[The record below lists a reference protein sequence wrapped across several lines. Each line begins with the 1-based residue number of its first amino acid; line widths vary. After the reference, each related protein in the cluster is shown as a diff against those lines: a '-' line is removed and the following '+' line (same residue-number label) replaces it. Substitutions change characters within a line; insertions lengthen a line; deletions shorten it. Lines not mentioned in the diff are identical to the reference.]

1 MVTRSADKAAKRRTR
16 RRSGLPR
23 AGNTLRKKLFRDMGR
38 AKMQFLSIIMLCALG
53 TFAFAALDGMAR
65 MTRTTIETYF
75 EENNLCDFWVT
86 VPAGVDRAALQ
97 KLEAVEGVSE
107 VIARSV
113 TDLETTLG
121 DNVNANVTAY
131 DGAMTI
137 NTPLM
142 RSGEPLDP
150 GDMRG
155 CLIQE
160 RYAKAQGLDLGDR
173 ISVKLGG
180 EECTFVIRGI
190 CVSPEYV
197 ALSLGV
203 ASDPDEYGFILV
215 NACALPQIPLTQAIV
230 TLDEGA
236 DEAAVKAA
244 IERALPD
251 ALVVDHNS
259 HTSTARCFND
269 AEMFENL
276 TYVFP
281 ILCYAVAALIV
292 MTTLSRMIDNQRMQ
306 MGTLKA
312 LGFSARQIR
321 SHYLSYAIVPSFVG
335 ALIGTILGHTTL
347 PPFLWDALMSQSEM
361 PYRLRP
367 PISLPAWCMVGLTVV
382 MSVAICYHTYRQSA
396 RETTAALLRPKPPKD
411 GKRILLERITPL
423 WTRLSF
429 NAKMIVRNLMRNKLR
444 TVMSF
449 VGLLCCTALIITS
462 FGLQDSVTR
471 LSGNYYTK
479 TLRYD
484 VRANLTG
491 EVGTAESYERRLN
504 AERVECLMETS
515 VSLRAEGGT
524 RTTLLTILGDSQT
537 LQHLGENETFL
548 PLQSGTVAVTYKL
561 SQTLSIAVGDAV
573 RLYLPGDDEPLSM
586 TVGQIVHNNTVQG
599 LYMNRSTWEAQR
611 KGAFTPTAIQL
622 AGLGDGVIKTLEDM
636 DEVDSLDYPS
646 EQIGD
651 MLELLNALSSVF
663 TMITCIALALA
674 FVICYNMGLMNFV
687 ERLREYATLKV
698 LGYHQKEIRSLIL
711 NENLIIS
718 VLGVLSGIFPGYL
731 LTNVVMHSCEP
742 ETGYYPGVPQ
752 VQSIVLACVITFFFS
767 IFIQLLLTR
776 KVKKIDMVEA
786 LKSVE

>member
-1 MVTRSADKAAKRRTR
+1 MVK
-16 RRSGLPR
+16 
-23 AGNTLRKKLFRDMGR
+23 NTLRKKLFRDMSR
-38 AKMQFLSIIMLCALG
+38 AAMQFLSIIMLCALG

-65 MTRTTIETYF
+65 MTRTTIDTYF

-86 VPAGVDRAALQ
+86 LPAGMDRAALD
-97 KLEAVEGVSE
+97 KIAAVDGVE
-107 VIARSV
+107 EIIPRFVM
-113 TDLETTLG
+113 DMETTLG

-137 NTPLM
+137 NTPLL
-142 RSGEPLDP
+142 REGELLDP
-150 GDMRG
+150 GDLRG

-160 RYAKAQGLDLGDR
+160 RYAAAQGLALGDR
-173 ISVKLGG
+173 ISVKLNG
-180 EECTFVIRGI
+180 EEISFVIRGV

-197 ALSLGV
+197 ALSMGV
-203 ASDPDEYGFILV
+203 ASNPNEYGFILV
-215 NACALPQIPLTQAIV
+215 NARALPQVPLTQAIV
-230 TLDEGA
+230 TMEDGA
-236 DEAAVKAA
+236 DEDAVQAA
-244 IERALPD
+244 IEAALPD
-251 ALVVDHNS
+251 ALVVDRGA
-259 HTSTARCFND
+259 HTSTARCNND
-269 AEMFENL
+269 AQMFENL

-321 SHYLSYAIVPSFVG
+321 NHYLSYAVVPSLVG
-335 ALIGTILGHTTL
+335 ATIGTIVGHTAL
-347 PPFLWDALMSQSEM
+347 PPILWDALMGQSEM

-382 MSVAICYHTYRQSA
+382 MSVTICYYTYRQSA

-429 NAKMIVRNLMRNKLR
+429 NSKMIVRNLMRNKMR
-444 TVMSF
+444 TFMSF
-449 VGLLCCTALIITS
+449 TGLLCCTMLIITS
-462 FGLQDSVTR
+462 LGLQDSVKR

-484 VRANLTG
+484 VRANLRG
-491 EVGTAESYERRLN
+491 EVGTADSYERRID
-504 AERVECLMETS
+504 AEIVECIMEQS
-515 VSLRAEGGT
+515 ASLRAAGGT
-524 RTTLLTILGDSQT
+524 RTTLITILDDDQT
-537 LQHLGENETFL
+537 LQYLGENETYL
-548 PLQSGTVAVTYKL
+548 PVASGTVGVTYKL
-561 SQTLSIAVGDAV
+561 AKTLSIAVGDEV
-573 RLYLPGDDEPLSM
+573 KLYLPGDDEAIAM

-611 KGAFTPTAIQL
+611 KGDFRPTAIQV
-622 AGLGDGVIKTLEDM
+622 AGPRKGCIQALLDM
-636 DEVDSLDYPS
+636 DEVDSIDYPAD
-646 EQIGD
+646 QIDD

-674 FVICYNMGLMNFV
+674 YVICYNMGLMNFV

-718 VLGVLSGIFPGYL
+718 VLGVLGGIVPGYL
-731 LTNVVMHSCEP
+731 LTDVVMHSCEP
-742 ETGYYPGVPQ
+742 ESGFYPGVPT
-752 VQSIVLACVITFFFS
+752 VQSVVIACVVTFCFS

-776 KVKKIDMVEA
+776 KVRKIDMVEA

>member
-1 MVTRSADKAAKRRTR
+1 MVR
-16 RRSGLPR
+16 
-23 AGNTLRKKLFRDMGR
+23 NTLRKKLFRDMSR
-38 AKMQFLSIIMLCALG
+38 AAMQFLSIIMLCALG

-65 MTRTTIETYF
+65 MTRTTIDTYF

-86 VPAGVDRAALQ
+86 LPAGMDRAALDRIA
-97 KLEAVEGVSE
+97 AVEGVTGIIPRF
-107 VIARSV
+107 VM
-113 TDLETTLG
+113 DMETTLG
-121 DNVNANVTAY
+121 DDINANVTAY

-137 NTPLM
+137 NTPLL
-142 RSGEPLDP
+142 REGALLDP
-150 GDMRG
+150 SDMRG

-160 RYAKAQGLDLGDR
+160 RYAKAQGLTVGDR
-173 ISVKLGG
+173 ISVRFSGQ
-180 EECTFVIRGI
+180 EVTFIIRGV

-197 ALSLGV
+197 ALSMGV
-203 ASDPDEYGFILV
+203 ASDPSEYGFILI
-215 NACALPQIPLTQAIV
+215 NARALPQIPLTQAVV
-230 TLDEGA
+230 TIADDA
-236 DEAAVKAA
+236 DEDAVQAA
-244 IERALPD
+244 IEAALPD
-251 ALVVDHNS
+251 ALVMDRGA
-259 HTSTARCFND
+259 HTSTARCNND
-269 AEMFENL
+269 AQMFENL

-312 LGFSARQIR
+312 LGFSAGQIR
-321 SHYLSYAIVPSFVG
+321 NHYLSYAVVPSLVG
-335 ALIGTILGHTTL
+335 ATIGTLIGHTAL
-347 PPFLWDALMSQSEM
+347 PPILWDALMGQSEM

-382 MSVAICYHTYRQSA
+382 MSVTICYYTYRQSA

-429 NAKMIVRNLMRNKLR
+429 NSKMIVRNLMRNKLR
-444 TVMSF
+444 TFMSF
-449 VGLLCCTALIITS
+449 VGLLCCTMLIITS
-462 FGLQDSVTR
+462 MGLQDSVKR

-484 VRANLTG
+484 VRAKLSG
-491 EVGTAESYERRLN
+491 GVGTAESYERRLN
-504 AERVECLMETS
+504 AETVECIMEQS
-515 VSLRAEGGT
+515 VSLRAAGGT
-524 RTTLLTILGDSQT
+524 RTTMLTILDDDQT
-537 LQHLGENETFL
+537 LQYLGEDETFL
-548 PLQSGTVAVTYKL
+548 PIASGTVSVTYKL
-561 SQTLSIAVGDAV
+561 SRTLDIAVGDDV
-573 RLYLPGDDEPLSM
+573 RLYLPGDDEALHM

-611 KGAFTPTAIQL
+611 KGDFTPTAIQV
-622 AGLGDGVIKTLEDM
+622 AGPREGCIGMLNDM
-636 DEVDSLDYPS
+636 DEVDSIDYPAD
-646 EQIGD
+646 QIND

-698 LGYHQKEIRSLIL
+698 LGYHQKEIRRLIL

-718 VLGVLSGIFPGYL
+718 VLGVLGGIFPGYL
-731 LTNVVMHSCEP
+731 LTDVVMHSCEP
-742 ETGYYPGVPQ
+742 ESGFYPGIPT
-752 VQSIVLACVITFFFS
+752 VQSVIIACVVTFFFS

-776 KVKKIDMVEA
+776 KVRKIDMVEA